1 MKKYNVFKLPS
12 NFNLMEEFISK
23 NKVFLTEKV
32 LDSISY
38 AIENDLQDVDVF
50 TFDNDQEYYIT
61 LPVESFFNNLKM
73 IYEFYIQDEKYE
85 LCQRLVDL
93 QNKLKNHNI

>member
-32 LDSISY
+32 IDSISY

-50 TFDNDQEYYIT
+50 TFDNDEEYYIT

-73 IYEFYIQDEKYE
+73 IYEFYIQDEEYE

>member
-23 NKVFLTEKV
+23 NKAFLTEKV

-50 TFDNDQEYYIT
+50 TFDNDEEYYIT

>member
-12 NFNLMEEFISK
+12 DFNLMEEFISK
-23 NKVFLTEKV
+23 NKAFLTEKV

-50 TFDNDQEYYIT
+50 TFDNDEEYYIT